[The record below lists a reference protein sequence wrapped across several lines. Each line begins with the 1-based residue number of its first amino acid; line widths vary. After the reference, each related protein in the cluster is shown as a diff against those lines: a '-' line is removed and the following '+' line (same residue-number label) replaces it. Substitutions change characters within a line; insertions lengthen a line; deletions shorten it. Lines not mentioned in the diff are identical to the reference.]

1 MTDASGEPGIVGIAG
16 TATSRSKP
24 KRPVVRRRTP
34 RRTICVEI
42 APLERARNSSS
53 RPLPTAL
60 PVKTS
65 TVTGIGSATIG
76 RARPTDV
83 PLPIRE
89 PDGQPSGALACSS
102 LARSQAGNLDQF
114 ALPGGSLTRMR
125 RTGLGCEPSGLENAA
140 PVPRPICQAPF
151 LPCCSRLTTDVNVAV
166 GAAEAADGSA
176 SAAQAAA
183 GA

>member
-60 PVKTS
+60 PLKTS
-65 TVTGIGSATIG
+65 TGTGVGSGTIG
-76 RARPTDV
+76 RAQPTDV

-102 LARSQAGNLDQF
+102 LARSQAANFVQF
-114 ALPGGSLTRMR
+114 DLPGGNLKRMR
-125 RTGLGCEPSGLENAA
+125 RTGLGCDPSGLANVT
-140 PVPRPICQAPF
+140 PVPRPMFQAPS
-151 LPCCSRLTTDVNVAV
+151 LPCCSRLTTDVSVAA
-166 GAAEAADGSA
+166 GAAEAAGA
-176 SAAQAAA
+176 NAAKAAA
-183 GA
+183 